1 MPGPNAGFNPF
12 AFMKRDTAGASNQN
26 NPNPNSGAGN
36 HQQGGGGATT
46 VPGSGGMPNQQVNKG
61 AGAGTGDGPN
71 LENSG
76 GAGTDGTGAKGPSS
90 PLDVFT
96 DMFTMKA
103 DSGAAPK
110 DPFSEPLFNLDPKK
124 LGEATGKMEFTRGID
139 PALVQKALQGDAASF
154 LGILN
159 TVSRNAFTAALST
172 TVGMTERGFG
182 SFKERY
188 DNTLDGRFRDYQVN
202 SMVSSN
208 PALKH
213 PAAAPVISGIK
224 QMIASQ
230 NPNMAPA
237 EVQSQAEAYFLAM
250 GKAMGSLGDGNGT
263 GAQGGDKGGK
273 GAAEPDYSMFLS
285 S

>member
-1 MPGPNAGFNPF
+1 MPGPNSGFNPF
-12 AFMKRDTAGASNQN
+12 AFMKRNEAGTSGNN
-26 NPNPNSGAGN
+26 NPNPNTGGTGTGTGAN
-36 HQQGGGGATT
+36 PPLNSA
-46 VPGSGGMPNQQVNKG
+46 GMPNQPVNKG
-61 AGAGTGDGPN
+61 AGAGTEGGPD
-71 LENSG
+71 LGNSG
-76 GAGTDGTGAKGPSS
+76 GDGAGATGNKKPSS
-90 PLDVFT
+90 PLDSFT
-96 DMFTMKA
+96 DMFTIKNDGSA
-103 DSGAAPK
+103 PPK

-202 SMVSSN
+202 SMQSTN

-213 PAAAPVISGIK
+213 PAAAPVIAGIK

-250 GKAMGSLGDGNGT
+250 GKAMGDLGDGNGT
-263 GAQGGDKGGK
+263 GTGTQGGGTGNK
-273 GAAEPDYSMFLS
+273 GAAEPDYSMFFQQ
-285 S
+285 